1 MNRFLWPL
9 ALFVLLLVLLAAGV
23 LLDPRELHS
32 PLLGKPA
39 PDFHLKNLE
48 KPDQIF
54 SPQDMRGQVWLLNVW
69 ATWCAFCRREHA
81 QLMRLAGKVAIVGLN
96 DKEVRG
102 DAAVET
108 SRLNQGAER
117 QMARAR
123 LEQWLKERGNPYTVT
138 LLDLEGRVG
147 LDYGVTGVPETFV
160 IDRTGIIRFKQVGP
174 LTPEAIEQ
182 KILPLLAEL
191 QNGQK

>member
-9 ALFVLLLVLLAAGV
+9 TLFVLLLVLLAAG
-23 LLDPRELHS
+23 LRFDQRELPS
-32 PLLGKPA
+32 TLLGKPA
-39 PDFHLKNLE
+39 PDFHLTTLE

-69 ATWCAFCRREHA
+69 ATWCASCRREHA
-81 QLMRLAGKVAIVGLN
+81 QLMRLAGKVPMVGLN

-102 DAAVET
+102 DAGVET
-108 SRLNQGAER
+108 SRLNPGAEG

-123 LEQWLKERGNPYTVT
+123 LEQWLKERGNPYVVT
-138 LLDLEGRVG
+138 LLDLDGRVG

-160 IDRTGIIRFKQVGP
+160 IDRAGIIRFRQTGP
-174 LTPEAIEQ
+174 LTPEVIER

-191 QNGQK
+191 QDRRK